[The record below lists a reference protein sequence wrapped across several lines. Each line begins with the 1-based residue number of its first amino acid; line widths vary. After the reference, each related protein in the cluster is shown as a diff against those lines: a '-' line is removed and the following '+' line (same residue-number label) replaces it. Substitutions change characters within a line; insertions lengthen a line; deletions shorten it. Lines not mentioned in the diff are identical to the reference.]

1 MGSTRRISCWEI
13 TPARDYVPANAP
25 ASSMPTASSK
35 TMPLLRASALC
46 LLVTMASCSKKDPV
60 PVHPAAGLSVFSN
73 GSLSSTCGFYRTTE
87 AGVTVRSQEMSVGEN
102 GHQLNVTWS
111 VEPKT
116 KSDLYRLEITAD
128 GAISKRE
135 VEFSGKPIVLLE
147 QPFKVVLE
155 NTAP

>member
-1 MGSTRRISCWEI
+1 ML
-13 TPARDYVPANAP
+13 
-25 ASSMPTASSK
+25 TASAKAKSLFR
-35 TMPLLRASALC
+35 TSAAC
-46 LLVTMASCSKKDPV
+46 LLAALASCSKKEPV

-87 AGVTVRSQEMSVGEN
+87 AGVIVRSDEMSLGEN
-102 GHQLNVTWS
+102 GHHLHVTWS

-135 VEFSGKPIVLLE
+135 VEFTGRPIVILE
-147 QPFKVVLE
+147 QPFRVILE
-155 NTAP
+155 NTSP

>member
-1 MGSTRRISCWEI
+1 ML
-13 TPARDYVPANAP
+13 A
-25 ASSMPTASSK
+25 
-35 TMPLLRASALC
+35 AL
-46 LLVTMASCSKKDPV
+46 ASCSKKEPI
-60 PVHPAAGLSVFSN
+60 PVHPAAGLSIFSN

-116 KSDLYRLEITAD
+116 KSDVYRLEITAD
-128 GAISKRE
+128 GAISKKE